1 MRRMTIVT
9 ILAGRQVLDD
19 VELDVW
25 EQALG
30 PVPSDVFSDIIR
42 VHFRLTT
49 DPISIDE
56 VLEEWQRREDRDTPA
71 APAVVVLMDSR
82 RSASPLD
89 ALHDEAAL
97 VACPS
102 CAQPVGQR
110 CVNPHTK
117 KPPRIPH
124 PARSKASDAVS
135 AAARVAS

>member
-56 VLEEWQRREDRDTPA
+56 VLEEWQRREDRDAPA
-71 APAVVVLMDSR
+71 APAVVVSLDSR

-89 ALHDEAAL
+89 ALHDEAAV

-102 CAQPVGQR
+102 CGATPRAR

-117 KPPRIPH
+117 QAPRIPH
-124 PARSKASDAVS
+124 PARTL
-135 AAARVAS
+135 AAHRVAAS